1 VLLGLV
7 EASYPAVYERLAE
20 SFSLFTLF
28 RFVVSFVL
36 LAIPATL
43 MGATLPV
50 LSRLMVDREDTLGLS
65 VGRLYAV
72 NTFGA
77 MTGTF
82 SAGFLLLP
90 AMGLPK
96 TVLAAALGNF
106 FLAAMAVILS
116 TSPDFAAR
124 RRPVSDAEAPAPR
137 APLARSE
144 RMILIVAF
152 SSGLAILAL
161 EVVWTRSLVLILGA
175 STYAFSTMLT
185 AVLAGI
191 ATGSAVFAPL
201 ADRLRNRAAVVSA
214 LLFAGGFCAVLGPAI
229 INRLPFMFLR
239 LYDWTSGV
247 WGLLIATQFAVC
259 FLLVFVPTFLS
270 GASFPILVRMYSLGS
285 TASAARWPTST
296 PSIRLEGS

>member
-1 VLLGLV
+1 MASTETVTTAPGRAPQRRPGWTVVVYLLFFLSGMTSLIYEVVWVKEFGLIFGITTYAVSTVLAAFFAGLAIGSYVAGRVIDRTRLHPLVVYGILEGIIGAYALLLPVLLGMV
-7 EASYPAVYERLAE
+7 EGSYPAVYARLAE

-90 AMGLPK
+90 AMGLPN

-124 RRPVSDAEAPAPR
+124 RRPVSDAETPAPR
-137 APLARSE
+137 APLRRSE
-144 RMILIVAF
+144 RIV
-152 SSGLAILAL
+152 
-161 EVVWTRSLVLILGA
+161 
-175 STYAFSTMLT
+175 
-185 AVLAGI
+185 
-191 ATGSAVFAPL
+191 
-201 ADRLRNRAAVVSA
+201 
-214 LLFAGGFCAVLGPAI
+214 
-229 INRLPFMFLR
+229 
-239 LYDWTSGV
+239 
-247 WGLLIATQFAVC
+247 
-259 FLLVFVPTFLS
+259 
-270 GASFPILVRMYSLGS
+270 
-285 TASAARWPTST
+285 
-296 PSIRLEGS
+296 